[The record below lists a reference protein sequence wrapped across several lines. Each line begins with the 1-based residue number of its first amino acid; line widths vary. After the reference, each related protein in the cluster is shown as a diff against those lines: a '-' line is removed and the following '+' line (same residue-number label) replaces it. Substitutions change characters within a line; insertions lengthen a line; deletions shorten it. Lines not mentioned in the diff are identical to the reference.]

1 MEEDRIFQLEEEK
14 EQLASSLFSLTTRF
28 AQIQFR
34 LHQITE
40 APPNEKDLLLKELEE
55 FAHKGCVDQQ
65 IVRQNSEIESSD
77 DDTKKSMTQEL
88 REKHEIIINE
98 LKAQLNDFES
108 FAFKQVCNEVFPQ
121 SVQLEKQQALLEQL
135 TRKLN
140 LQVNEEDF
148 AHTSVDVLK
157 SRVDEA
163 VAEIV
168 NPAKIK
174 GKLVDHLQTQI
185 QDLERFVEFLQESE
199 GKSYMGCLALHMFTI
214 YGDLVPQ
221 TPTNCSD
228 SHHITLISISLADGK
243 SSGSIPN
250 PTSKKPQHKQ
260 SERRQAL
267 ALVRRALTL
276 IQMFSITQFGC
287 GGRSQPEETIVDTKS
302 LIDHLKQAVNHVR
315 SLENF
320 VTFHINVVKTFHIYE
335 GFELMWVE
343 CLLRLMSMEVE
354 FTSKSI
360 CKNPLNMLSKFVN
373 ISLQPYV
380 NLSIFNMLWAS
391 HLSSFQFH
399 WSMSTAKE
407 SRGCDGESETETSSL
422 SSYED
427 GDGDRLNLVADEL
440 TQVEQPQK
448 VTKQCLND
456 KQPMH
461 PWELFLEYYEL
472 KNGPELARSPSRML
486 TRSFNLDD
494 LVANGDTS
502 RSKIAKHSLLEA
514 IHLVVK
520 DHDPLKRGYDAML
533 KALICLGLNAGRLSR
548 WIRLIS
554 RVPSIISKHY
564 SDASYVARTGME
576 GVITVLSK
584 LDPITFDLPVDVAV
598 RPFKNM

>member
-1 MEEDRIFQLEEEK
+1 RIFQLEEEK

-108 FAFKQVCNEVFPQ
+108 FAFKQFGAGRHNPPENNYPTLYLMLKNYHNNMRKYISYTRRKWGEQEVFPQ

-199 GKSYMGCLALHMFTI
+199 GKSYMG
-214 YGDLVPQ
+214 Y
-221 TPTNCSD
+221 
-228 SHHITLISISLADGK
+228 GK

-320 VTFHINVVKTFHIYE
+320 VTFHIN
-335 GFELMWVE
+335 
-343 CLLRLMSMEVE
+343 
-354 FTSKSI
+354 
-360 CKNPLNMLSKFVN
+360 
-373 ISLQPYV
+373 
-380 NLSIFNMLWAS
+380 
-391 HLSSFQFH
+391 
-399 WSMSTAKE
+399 
-407 SRGCDGESETETSSL
+407 
-422 SSYED
+422 D

-440 TQVEQPQK
+440 TQLVRGELYTAVAEILGNGLVHDAIGSHGSALISPISCLLPRSMD
-448 VTKQCLND
+448 TKYAS
-456 KQPMH
+456 QPMH

-584 LDPITFDLPVDVAV
+584 LDPIT
-598 RPFKNM
+598 

>member
-1 MEEDRIFQLEEEK
+1 RIFQLEEEK

-108 FAFKQVCNEVFPQ
+108 FAFKQQEVFPQ

-199 GKSYMGCLALHMFTI
+199 GKSYMG
-214 YGDLVPQ
+214 
-221 TPTNCSD
+221 D

-302 LIDHLKQAVNHVR
+302 LIDHLKQAVNHLVR
-315 SLENF
+315 
-320 VTFHINVVKTFHIYE
+320 
-335 GFELMWVE
+335 GELYTAVAE
-343 CLLRLMSMEVE
+343 ILGNGLVHDAIGSHGSALISPISCLLPRSMD
-354 FTSKSI
+354 TK
-360 CKNPLNMLSKFVN
+360 
-373 ISLQPYV
+373 Y
-380 NLSIFNMLWAS
+380 AS
-391 HLSSFQFH
+391 
-399 WSMSTAKE
+399 
-407 SRGCDGESETETSSL
+407 
-422 SSYED
+422 
-427 GDGDRLNLVADEL
+427 
-440 TQVEQPQK
+440 
-448 VTKQCLND
+448 
-456 KQPMH
+456 QPMH

-598 RPFKNM
+598 RPFKNMSDAF

>member
-1 MEEDRIFQLEEEK
+1 QLEEEK

-65 IVRQNSEIESSD
+65 IYFFFIILHSPTHPLTHPSSLLQIESSD

-199 GKSYMGCLALHMFTI
+199 GKSYMG
-214 YGDLVPQ
+214 
-221 TPTNCSD
+221 D

-320 VTFHINVVKTFHIYE
+320 VTFHIN
-335 GFELMWVE
+335 
-343 CLLRLMSMEVE
+343 
-354 FTSKSI
+354 
-360 CKNPLNMLSKFVN
+360 
-373 ISLQPYV
+373 
-380 NLSIFNMLWAS
+380 
-391 HLSSFQFH
+391 
-399 WSMSTAKE
+399 
-407 SRGCDGESETETSSL
+407 TETSSL

-427 GDGDRLNLVADEL
+427 GDGDRLNLLVRGELYTAVAEILGNGLVHDAIGSHGSAL
-440 TQVEQPQK
+440 ISPISCLLPRSMD
-448 VTKQCLND
+448 TKYAS
-456 KQPMH
+456 QPMH

-598 RPFKNM
+598 RPFKNMSDAF